1 MHAHQCAVGEFQL
14 WLEAQLLHPT
24 PPPLPPPYLTL
35 DVFQWGQLR
44 IFPSPKWAKPL
55 TRMGGGGYSY

>member
-24 PPPLPPPYLTL
+24 PLPNIGRVSMGPTKN
-35 DVFQWGQLR
+35 
-44 IFPSPKWAKPL
+44 FP
-55 TRMGGGGYSY
+55 